1 MDWRWT
7 SGGSTRASDGSNTPP
22 NRRLFAHWTGKNLI
36 GVTERRRARGRQSAL
51 DPRQN
56 SFSSKHVDGGH
67 AQMALAH
74 AVAAIDW
81 HKAAEDGNTD
91 VISSGINQRD
101 VGVNDRVNVYG
112 ATMLHGAAW
121 RNRPDMLNLLLS
133 RGADANAADIHERT
147 ALHKAAR
154 GGYPGI
160 VTLLLAAGADADARC
175 SLGYTPLLECAAMRS
190 NNGIIPMRHP
200 LTYFTTPTGPDHV
213 SSCHLL
219 ADHSL
224 LRHGCAELL
233 VRAGADVNVAVDG
246 KTPLI
251 QALKAGKRGLVKMY
265 LRAGSAIPRLRPET
279 REEDAHV
286 LVKAVTAAG
295 GWNEFVKKHT
305 RILACAV
312 SKINLPHDV
321 ARAVVEFWC
330 PPGGY

>member
-1 MDWRWT
+1 
-7 SGGSTRASDGSNTPP
+7 
-22 NRRLFAHWTGKNLI
+22 
-36 GVTERRRARGRQSAL
+36 
-51 DPRQN
+51 
-56 SFSSKHVDGGH
+56 
-67 AQMALAH
+67 MALAH
-74 AVAAIDW
+74 AVAAMDW
-81 HKAAEDGNTD
+81 HKAAEDGNPTNQYI
-91 VISSGINQRD
+91 VQSGINQGHVR
-101 VGVNDRVNVYG
+101 VNDRVNVYG

-121 RNRPDMLNLLLS
+121 RNRPDMLNLLLEE
-133 RGADANAADIHERT
+133 GADANAADIHGRT

-154 GGYPGI
+154 GGYSGI
-160 VTLLLAAGADADARC
+160 VTLLLAAGADANARC

-190 NNGIIPMRHP
+190 NNGIIPMRRP
-200 LTYFTTPTGPDHV
+200 LMATESDHV

-279 REEDAHV
+279 REEDAHA
-286 LVKAVTAAG
+286 LVKLVTAAG
-295 GWNEFVKKHT
+295 GWDEFVKKHT
-305 RILACAV
+305 RVLACAV